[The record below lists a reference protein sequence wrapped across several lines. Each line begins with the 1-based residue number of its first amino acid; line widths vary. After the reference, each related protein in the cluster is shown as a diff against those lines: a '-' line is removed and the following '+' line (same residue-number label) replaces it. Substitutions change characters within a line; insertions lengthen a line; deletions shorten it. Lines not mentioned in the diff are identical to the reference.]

1 MVSSIPTVELS
12 CGIGIIPLKEN
23 EVVYGS
29 SVMASMLAVAE
40 GFLKGRDV
48 SRGYAG
54 NVRRTARK
62 MTAAGITPAN
72 IDGPLV
78 SMWLSSMTTNST
90 TKASELCTALSL
102 WRWGIEEGVITNPVR
117 RVNKIRK
124 TRKVIRAFTQVDIT
138 SSVKFFRDDSFIRE
152 NRTFRKS
159 KCPVSIW
166 MEAWI
171 RVCYETAIR
180 FKDAY
185 TLREEA
191 LVPGG
196 IAVVASKTGNPI
208 VRRVS
213 PRTEELLEQLVA
225 LSPDGTVFSWAVSR
239 RWAFANIKRYF
250 EASGLSKGRSQWL
263 RRAAATHAEMMQEGA
278 GSKLLDHRGSG
289 GPELTR
295 QHYLDMSQLMER
307 LPSGPMLD

>member
-90 TKASELCTALSL
+90 TKASELCTALTL
-102 WRWGIEEGVITNPVR
+102 WRWGIEEGVIVNPIR
-117 RVNKIRK
+117 RVKKIRK
-124 TRKVIRAFTQVDIT
+124 TRKVVRAFTRSDLT
-138 SSVKFFRDDSFIRE
+138 MAVKFFSDESFIRE
-152 NRTFRKS
+152 NHVFQKS
-159 KCPVSIW
+159 LCPVSLW

-171 RVCYETAIR
+171 RVCYESAIR

-185 TLREEA
+185 ELRA
-191 LVPGG
+191 DSLVPGG
-196 IAVVASKTGNPI
+196 IAVVQSKTGNPV

-213 PRTEELLEQLVA
+213 ARTSELLEKLA
-225 LSPDGTVFSWAVSR
+225 SMSPDGTVFAWAVSR
-239 RWAFANIKRYF
+239 RWAFANIKKYF
-250 EASGLSKGRSQWL
+250 KSAGLSGGRTQWL